1 MIRYK
6 IIEFAR
12 PTINRNDA
20 LTAAPVERLVGAY
33 KYGDVVRL
41 MVFELTNDTADL
53 TDAIKAIV
61 DICAYRNSHI
71 LITSMHYSHLEGLVL
86 CRGPLTT
93 TITMVLCPKEKNK
106 PQVTGS

>member
-1 MIRYK
+1 MFQHQFAAANADSTWRRLRIIRYK

-12 PTINRNDA
+12 PTISRNDA
-20 LTAAPVERLVGAY
+20 LPAAPVERLVGAY

-71 LITSMHYSHLEGLVL
+71 LITNIARISRV
-86 CRGPLTT
+86 
-93 TITMVLCPKEKNK
+93 
-106 PQVTGS
+106 